1 MSRGVMGICEIGLKS
16 LVSKFETKNSESQN
30 LTKSLKKKKKI
41 RERKIEKFMR
51 EFFSIGV
58 C

>member
-30 LTKSLKKKKKI
+30 LTKSLKKKKKKL
-41 RERKIEKFMR
+41 ERGK
-51 EFFSIGV
+51 
-58 C
+58 